1 MKTTTLKIVAA
12 AVLGLA
18 SVSAVNAA
26 PAVFGGSTLIAYDQ
40 GGNDPFPSSS
50 GDAIPDAPSIIAYD
64 QGGNDPFPTS
74 APEAGVTA

>member
-1 MKTTTLKIVAA
+1 MKTTTLKIIAA

-26 PAVFGGSTLIAYDQ
+26 PAVFSNSTLIAYDQ
-40 GGNDPFPSSS
+40 GGK
-50 GDAIPDAPSIIAYD
+50 
-64 QGGNDPFPTS
+64 DPFPTS